1 MPHAMTNRNA
11 VGPVGTAKPNAWN
24 SSMAKNAELTAPTV
38 VAASPRGLTPPE
50 RPRCMGS
57 RVTMFTG
64 GLRLYMP
71 TSDAQVSAVLAASA
85 PAATMRNHASPVAA

>member
-1 MPHAMTNRNA
+1 
-11 VGPVGTAKPNAWN
+11 
-24 SSMAKNAELTAPTV
+24 
-38 VAASPRGLTPPE
+38 
-50 RPRCMGS
+50 MGS

-85 PAATMRNHASPVAA
+85 PAATMRNHASPVPA